1 MADMSAQLGEVP
13 GLGAQKG
20 SCGHVLST
28 PTGQAAE
35 AVWLSAGHFTS
46 FVGRCLVESR
56 IELEWNSDAPQ
67 EEMAVMQMSR
77 ECFFGQGVV
86 GLCGQLE
93 HAAIMQ
99 HRF

>member
-1 MADMSAQLGEVP
+1 MFCRLRLVRQLKLCGYPLDTSRHSWADAWWKV
-13 GLGAQKG
+13 
-20 SCGHVLST
+20 
-28 PTGQAAE
+28 
-35 AVWLSAGHFTS
+35 
-46 FVGRCLVESR
+46 
-56 IELEWNSDAPQ
+56 ELEWNSDAPQ
-67 EEMAVMQMSR
+67 EEMAVLQMSR